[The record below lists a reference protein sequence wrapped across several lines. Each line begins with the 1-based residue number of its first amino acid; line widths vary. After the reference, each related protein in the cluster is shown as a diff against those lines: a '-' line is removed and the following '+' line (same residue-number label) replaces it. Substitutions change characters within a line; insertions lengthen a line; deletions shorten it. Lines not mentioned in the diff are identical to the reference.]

1 MRNSSFALQTLLCMS
16 LLAPVAQAQ
25 EIAVPDKAQRQGMS
39 YEEYAQ
45 FRENMR
51 QHMEKRNTDESKKS
65 RMDAQMNASSSQ
77 NKVEMHHHNRV
88 YGRDYESRISE
99 DRAERPQRIERMER
113 GDMGRH

>member
-1 MRNSSFALQTLLCMS
+1 MRNSSFALQTFLCMS

-51 QHMEKRNTDESKKS
+51 QHMEKRQTDDSKKPQ
-65 RMDAQMNASSSQ
+65 MDNNTPQ
-77 NKVEMHHHNRV
+77 NEVKMHTHDRV
-88 YGRDYESRISE
+88 YGRDYESRINE
-99 DRAERPQRIERMER
+99 DRPERPQRIERMSR
-113 GDMGRH
+113 GDMGRR